1 MNWNG
6 DFNPYTK
13 KKPDETMK
21 AEGLGLWGIV
31 RHIIFAF
38 EKLI

>member
-1 MNWNG
+1 MG
-6 DFNPYTK
+6 SLIHTHK

-31 RHIIFAF
+31 RHIMFAF
-38 EKLI
+38 EN